1 MNTSKDLQLLCF
13 FKLCFD
19 FSIECFSAMKD
30 NRTNTGK
37 IGWTTIPVGL
47 ELRTL
52 RAKISIAGHLCGR
65 HAKTLDFNTYLWD
78 AKTLDFN
85 TYIWDLSLQLTIYL
99 SWANDLFLY
108 FYFLLCKMVIK
119 QWISQNVI
127 VKIKWVTIQ
136 KAPTTAAGM

>member
-65 HAKTLDFNTYLWD
+65 HAKTLDFNTY
-78 AKTLDFN
+78 
-85 TYIWDLSLQLTIYL
+85 IWDLSLQLTIYL